1 MQAKYIY
8 FMLVIFSVCDVTYL
22 YSSLIKLFCVC
33 SLSLGDEGSIE
44 ACLNQ
49 LWWIESGGGAEEIP
63 PSLSSPHTTKG

>member
-8 FMLVIFSVCDVTYL
+8 FLLVKFSVCNVTYL
-22 YSSLIKLFCVC
+22 YSLLIKLFCVC
-33 SLSLGDEGSIE
+33 SLSLGDEGSVE

-49 LWWIESGGGAEEIP
+49 LWRTEPGGGAEEIP